1 MRKIEVKSCGECLF
15 RKGVSLEYCG
25 VDANVWQTTLPKDK
39 VHENC
44 PLKKE
49 SVTVKLKEE

>member
-1 MRKIEVKSCGECLF
+1 MQIEVKSCGGCPFIIEDPAWDT
-15 RKGVSLEYCG
+15 CG
-25 VDANVWQTTLPKDK
+25 IDNEIHTFMLPRNQI
-39 VHENC
+39 HENC